1 MDLSKLHAV
10 IVDDSIIK
18 AMEIRKALEFN
29 RITDVDI
36 VRNQEQ
42 LWGIIYEG
50 KERRKKVDLIVTDMR
65 YQMTF

>member
-1 MDLSKLHAV
+1 MG
-10 IVDDSIIK
+10 
-18 AMEIRKALEFN
+18 IRKALEFN

-65 YQMTF
+65 YQIKVSF